1 MQQRSGFSRYLLVWA
16 CASLAVLAAAF
27 VGPGGRAG
35 GAEAMGIVKGIVV
48 DEAGQPV
55 AGARVVAARLS
66 FYELGDPFAP
76 ALDAATDAQ
85 GRFQAQLA
93 PGDYR
98 IWAAKGVLTALD
110 VATNVEGRFRTQL
123 ALGDYWVWVTNGF
136 LTREGLRMRFP
147 FWTVEASRPLDVRIT
162 LRKGRRIE
170 AIVVRKEDGQP
181 VASAKVMPDTGL
193 PAMTDREGRFT
204 IEGAG
209 EEEARVMVSAP
220 GLADTRVWEQLDA
233 WPRPSLRIE
242 MPPGLTLRGRVT
254 DEAGRPI
261 RAARVTTGHTLWG
274 SSSCLTDAAGNY
286 ALAGLPQYGE
296 VPIVAYHRDNATE
309 EAGITPSTEKEEL
322 ALDLKLGQGFAVEGQ
337 VRGPD
342 GKPIPD
348 ALVGCCFWFPSQD
361 PRENART
368 DAKGFFRLDHLSDDS
383 ERGLTVWAK
392 GHLQDTKKVEPGRG
406 AAVPHLSFDLEKGLQ
421 AAGRVT
427 DPQGKPLAGA
437 CLVAWIGYPGG

>member
-1 MQQRSGFSRYLLVWA
+1 MWHFCDFFHRALLSSCV
-16 CASLAVLAAAF
+16 AVLAAAF
-27 VGPGGRAG
+27 VGPGGRAC
-35 GAEAMGIVKGIVV
+35 GAEAMGLVKGIVV

-76 ALDAATDAQ
+76 ALDAATDAK

-123 ALGDYWVWVTNGF
+123 AGDYWVWVAKGF
-136 LTREGLRMRFP
+136 LTWEGSRTRFP

-162 LRKGRRIE
+162 LRKGRRVE
-170 AIVVRKEDGQP
+170 GIVVRKEDGQP
-181 VASAKVMPDTGL
+181 VASAKVLHDTGL

-204 IEGAG
+204 VEGAG
-209 EEEARVMVSAP
+209 EEEGEVMVSAP
-220 GLADTRVWEQLDA
+220 GLADTHVEEQQLDA

-242 MPPGLTLRGRVT
+242 MPPGLTVRGRVT
-254 DEAGRPI
+254 DEAGRSI
-261 RAARVTTGHTLWG
+261 RAARVTTSHTLWA

-286 ALAGLPQYGE
+286 ALAGLPQDREG
-296 VPIVAYHRDNATE
+296 VSIVAYHRDYATA
-309 EAGITPSTEKEEL
+309 EAEGP
-322 ALDLKLGQGFAVEGQ
+322 DLKLGQGIAAEGQ

-348 ALVGCCFWFPSQD
+348 ALVGCWFPRQD
-361 PRENART
+361 PHGNGRT
-368 DAKGFFRLDHLSDDS
+368 DAKGFFRLDHLSSDS
-383 ERGLTVWAK
+383 GQSLAVRAK
-392 GHLQDTKKVEPGRG
+392 GYVHETKSVEPGQG
-406 AAVPHLSFDLEKGLQ
+406 AAVPHLSFDLKKGLQ
-421 AAGRVT
+421 AVGRVT

-437 CLVAWIGYPGG
+437 GLVALTGEPGG